1 MAWIAFLP
9 SPDPALQQNH
19 QTISRPFCFVFELF
33 PPISELI
40 HLARCIEFNPQF
52 IPWLVLIAL
61 RGTQLNWRI
70 NFSRGLGR
78 LNRGLALIG
87 FRTTGACRVQFGID
101 CTALVQSE
109 SSNFVECTIMN
120 ATNPIKLKLRWVN
133 TVLRVKIAQLWT
145 FFCKMLDFF
154 PFSNYCLLHYTTI
167 IADVSKIQVLK
178 ITKISNRVLKVA
190 GDRILIGVYLC
201 KESARSQ
208 ATKTDNMRNIYE
220 NV

>member
-1 MAWIAFLP
+1 
-9 SPDPALQQNH
+9 
-19 QTISRPFCFVFELF
+19 
-33 PPISELI
+33 
-40 HLARCIEFNPQF
+40 
-52 IPWLVLIAL
+52 
-61 RGTQLNWRI
+61 
-70 NFSRGLGR
+70 
-78 LNRGLALIG
+78 
-87 FRTTGACRVQFGID
+87 
-101 CTALVQSE
+101 
-109 SSNFVECTIMN
+109 
-120 ATNPIKLKLRWVN
+120 
-133 TVLRVKIAQLWT
+133 
-145 FFCKMLDFF
+145 MLDFF